1 MAAKTIMKRIAIAAL
16 SAVIL
21 QGVTPL
27 DSLNVYA
34 SENTGASYT
43 ALDLLYIYTGSM
55 QYRVYINGEGGNFS
69 GRT

>member
-27 DSLNVYA
+27 YS
-34 SENTGASYT
+34 TGSV
-43 ALDLLYIYTGSM
+43 YIYTGSM

>member
-1 MAAKTIMKRIAIAAL
+1 MVAKTIMKRIAIAVL

-21 QGVTPL
+21 NGVTPL
-27 DSLNVYA
+27 DSLNLREYRCKLY
-34 SENTGASYT
+34 STGSV
-43 ALDLLYIYTGSM
+43 YIYTGSM

>member
-43 ALDLLYIYTGSM
+43 ALDLYTYITGSM
-55 QYRVYINGEGGNFS
+55 
-69 GRT
+69 